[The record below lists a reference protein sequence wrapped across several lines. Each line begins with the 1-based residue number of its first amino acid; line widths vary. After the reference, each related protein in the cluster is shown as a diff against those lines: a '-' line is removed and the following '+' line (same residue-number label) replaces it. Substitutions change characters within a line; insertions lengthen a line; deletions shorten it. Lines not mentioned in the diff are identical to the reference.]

1 MKSGVI
7 IDKKYT
13 EAILEWM
20 LVEGNLEKYLTLE
33 PPHQGGKVIAR
44 TNIDLKPQDL
54 IDANFPFKEYFYLRD
69 LILMLFEMPLDLPI
83 DDNYGFL
90 MASFYNG
97 HSTHMHKDPNVN
109 DNGPDES
116 KHEKVDDIYQ
126 IKDKIHCRFNIQL
139 QKAEEGG
146 NPINNGEEI
155 YVEEN
160 EPWVVLAGLYEH
172 GSSRVVGDKN
182 RLMCSFGH
190 YIPTELAIKKGWYS
204 R

>member
-13 EAILEWM
+13 KPILDWM
-20 LVEGNLEKYLTLE
+20 LHEDNIEKYLDLE
-33 PPHQGGKVIAR
+33 PPHQGGRVKAR
-44 TNIDLKPQDL
+44 TNIDLIPEDL
-54 IDANFPFKEYFYLRD
+54 LDANFPFGDFITLKIMLLETFD
-69 LILMLFEMPLDLPI
+69 LPINLPI
-83 DDNYGFL
+83 DDNYGYL
-90 MASFYNG
+90 IASYWDG

-116 KHEKVDDIYQ
+116 KHEEVDDIYQ

-160 EPWVVLAGLYEH
+160 EPWMVLAGLYEH

-190 YIPTELAIKKGWYS
+190 YLPTELAIKRGWYS